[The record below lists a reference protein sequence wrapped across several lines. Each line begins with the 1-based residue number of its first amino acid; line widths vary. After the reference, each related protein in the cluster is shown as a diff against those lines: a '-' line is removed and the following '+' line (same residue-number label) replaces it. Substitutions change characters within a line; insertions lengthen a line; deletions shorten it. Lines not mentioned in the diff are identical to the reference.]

1 MMKIILSI
9 IYIISLSLNANV
21 LNIVKY
27 GNSSDDIKSISQ
39 ISKLSNI
46 TYKSLSINSKANN
59 IQDLLYIA
67 VKEKKITYSQQF
79 IFRNQFQIMDNG
91 DKILLKC
98 LKHSMCNV
106 DNYSKI
112 MSKSSLHR
120 QIALRSP
127 TLNVATSNHAVGAI
141 NENLMIKYFKSTGW
155 TRIEG
160 EVGRNGIDGLL
171 IKRNKNG
178 QIIDI
183 LIAESKYNKSGLQH
197 TKNGKQMTNEW
208 VAKKILDLQKKYPN
222 NPDYDTIKAFTD
234 KGIYRSVLW
243 NLKIKDDNL
252 LISLKQLH
260 DKDGNIIKN
269 DFTGGNKMKINFA
282 PNRKININNPKTDF
296 HKDMIKWYKEEI
308 RQY

>member
-1 MMKIILSI
+1 MKIILSI
-9 IYIISLSLNANV
+9 IFVTSIYLNANA

-27 GNSSDDIKSISQ
+27 GNSVDNVKAISQ
-39 ISKLSNI
+39 MSNLSSI
-46 TYKSLSINSKANN
+46 TQKSLSLNLKANN
-59 IQDLLYIA
+59 IQDLLSLA
-67 VKEKKITYSQQF
+67 VKENKITYSQQF
-79 IFRNQFQIMDNG
+79 TLRSQFQIMNNG

-98 LKHSMCNV
+98 LKHIMCNV

-127 TLNVATSNHAVGAI
+127 ILNVATSNHAVGTI

-160 EVGRNGIDGLL
+160 EIGRNGIDGLF

-183 LIAESKYNKSGLQH
+183 LVAESKYNKSGLQH
-197 TKNGKQMTNEW
+197 TTNGKQMTNEW
-208 VAKKILDLQKKYPN
+208 VAKKILDLQKKYPKN
-222 NPDYDTIKAFTD
+222 QDYDTIKAFTD

-243 NLKIKDDNL
+243 NLKIKNDNL
-252 LISLKQLH
+252 IITLKQLH
-260 DKDGNIIKN
+260 DKNGNIIKS
-269 DFTGGNKMKINFA
+269 DFIGGNKMKINFA
-282 PNRKININNPKTDF
+282 SNKEINVNNPKTDF
-296 HKDMIKWYKEEI
+296 HKDIVKWYNAEI
-308 RQY
+308 RKY